1 MMPLRIRDVSN
12 DHVDIKALKNHRCAK
27 IIITHQILP
36 SQESLGDFEEASA
49 KYIQTHGADQTCIT
63 ELNYGSGFQKKG
75 QAPGNKPER
84 LRRLSIA

>member
-1 MMPLRIRDVSN
+1 MLADPGDVYN
-12 DHVDIKALKNHRCAK
+12 DVVDIKALKNHRRSK
-27 IIITHQILP
+27 TITTDQILP
-36 SQESLGDFEEASA
+36 SQESLGDFGEASA
-49 KYIQTHGADQTCIT
+49 KYIQTHGADQTCIK